1 MKQSIFQLVIVIRL
15 VQMDVTKKVYVCA
28 KKGFLAKD
36 VINANMDFTVILH
49 ANVCKIDLTQC
60 GLSQLQELTKY
71 QVVSPHS
78 IA

>member
-1 MKQSIFQLVIVIRL
+1 MIVIRL

-60 GLSQLQELTKY
+60 ECITT
-71 QVVSPHS
+71 
-78 IA
+78 

>member
-15 VQMDVTKKVYVCA
+15 VQMDVTKKVHVCA
-28 KKGFLAKD
+28 KKEFLAKD

-49 ANVCKIDLTQC
+49 ANVNKIA
-60 GLSQLQELTKY
+60 
-71 QVVSPHS
+71 